1 MKSTRSTRTV
11 VALATA
17 ALLLAAC
24 GGDQR
29 DDSQLTLGYILPE
42 SGPLAFLGPPQIEAV
57 KLAIADINAAGGVLG
72 KDVLLTGGDEAGDE
86 AIARQTAERLI
97 GEGVQAVVGA
107 AASGM
112 TLATI
117 SLFHDNQ
124 VVMCSASNTS
134 PALTDHESNAFYFRT
149 APPDQGQTPVLAERI
164 VQDGN
169 RTVAILAR
177 SDDYGRSFLD
187 LLTANLASQGARVT
201 AGVVYDANAASFTA
215 DVQQAVAGNPDAVVI
230 IGFDESAQVIQA
242 LLEAGYTANKLY
254 GADGNKS
261 NDLAAIVNPS
271 NPGIL
276 AGFTGTAPGADKD
289 FNDRLAPLLPNPN
302 TIYGGQ
308 AYDCAI
314 AIALAVIAAGTA
326 DPAVFVAQMTQ
337 VVGNGGTVCTSFA
350 ECKALLEGGQ
360 AIDYDGPSGPIEWRS
375 SGAMPVFANYE
386 IWQTQ
391 ADGKV
396 AQIGSAAVQLD

>member
-1 MKSTRSTRTV
+1 MRSTRAV
-11 VALATA
+11 VALAATA
-17 ALLLAAC
+17 VLVAAC

-29 DDSQLTLGYILPE
+29 DDSQLSLGYLLPE

-57 KLAIADINAAGGVLG
+57 RLAVADINAAGGVLG
-72 KDVLLTGGDEAGDE
+72 KDVKLTSSDEAGDE
-86 AIARQTAERLI
+86 AIARQSAERLI

-164 VQDGN
+164 VQDGK
-169 RTVAILAR
+169 RRVAILAR

-187 LLTANLASQGARVT
+187 LLSDNLVSQGATVT
-201 AGVVYDANAASFTA
+201 AAVVYDANASSFTG
-215 DVQQAVAGNPDAVVI
+215 DVQQAIAGNPDAVVI
-230 IGFDESAQVIQA
+230 IGFDESAQVIQG
-242 LLEAGYTANKLY
+242 LLEAGYTADQLY

-261 NDLAAIVNPS
+261 NELAAIVDPA
-271 NPGIL
+271 NPGVL

-289 FNDRLAPLLPNPN
+289 FSDRLAPLLPNPN

-326 DPAVFVAQMTQ
+326 DPEVFVAQMTE
-337 VVGNGGTVCTSFA
+337 VVGNGGTKCTAFA
-350 ECKALLEGGQ
+350 ECKALLEAGE

-375 SGAMPVFANYE
+375 SGAMPSFATYE

-391 ADGKV
+391 ADGSV
-396 AQIGSAAVQLD
+396 AQIGSTAVQLD

>member
-1 MKSTRSTRTV
+1 MKKSRSTRAV
-11 VALATA
+11 VALATI
-17 ALLLAAC
+17 ALLVSAC
-24 GGDQR
+24 GGDSR
-29 DDSQLTLGYILPE
+29 DDSQLTLGYLLPE

-57 KLAIADINAAGGVLG
+57 KLAVADINAAGGVLG
-72 KDVLLTGGDEAGDE
+72 KDVRLVTADEAGDE
-86 AIARQTAERLI
+86 AIARQSAERLI

-134 PALTDHESNAFYFRT
+134 PVLSDHESNAFYFRT

-164 VQDGN
+164 IADGH
-169 RTVAILAR
+169 RRVAILAR
-177 SDDYGRSFLD
+177 SDDYGRSFLE
-187 LLTANLASQGARVT
+187 LLTGNLTSQGATVT
-201 AGVVYDANAASFTA
+201 AGVVYDANAASFSA
-215 DVQQAVAGNPDAVVI
+215 DVQQAVAGDPDAVVI
-230 IGFDESAQVIQA
+230 IGFDESAQVIQG
-242 LLEAGYTANKLY
+242 LLEAGLTADRLY

-261 NDLAAIVNPS
+261 NDLAAIVDPA

-276 AGFTGTAPGADKD
+276 AGFTGTAPGADKA

-308 AYDCAI
+308 AYDCAV
-314 AIALAVIAAGTA
+314 AIALAIIAAGSL
-326 DPAVFVAQMTQ
+326 DPTVFVTQMTE
-337 VVGNGGTVCTSFA
+337 VVGNGGTKCTTFA
-350 ECKALLEGGQ
+350 ECKTLLEAGES
-360 AIDYDGPSGPIEWRS
+360 IDYDGPSGPIEWRS
-375 SGAMPVFANYE
+375 SGAMPSFAAYE

-391 ADGKV
+391 ADGSV
-396 AQIGSAAVQLD
+396 AQIDSAAVQLD

>member
-1 MKSTRSTRTV
+1 MMKTRSTRAV
-11 VALATA
+11 VALTA
-17 ALLLAAC
+17 AAMLLAAC

-29 DDSQLTLGYILPE
+29 DDTQLTLGYILPE

-57 KLAIADINAAGGVLG
+57 KLAVADINAAGGVLG
-72 KDVLLTGGDEAGDE
+72 KEVILIGGDEAGDE

-97 GEGVQAVVGA
+97 GEGVNAVVGA

-149 APPDQGQTPVLAERI
+149 APPDQGQSPILAERI
-164 VQDGN
+164 VQDGY
-169 RTVAILAR
+169 RSVAILAR

-187 LLTANLASQGARVT
+187 LLTADLQSQGATVT

-215 DVQQAVAGNPDAVVI
+215 DVQQAVAGNPDAVII
-230 IGFDESAQVIQA
+230 IGFDESAQVIQG
-242 LLEAGYTANKLY
+242 LLEAGYTADRLY

-261 NDLAAIVNPS
+261 NDLAAIVNPA
-271 NPGIL
+271 NPGVL
-276 AGFTGTAPGADKD
+276 AGFTGTAPGAGKE
-289 FNDRLAPLLPNPN
+289 FSDRLAPLLPNPN

-308 AYDCAI
+308 AYDCAV
-314 AIALAVIAAGTA
+314 AIALAIIAAGTA
-326 DPAVFVAQMTQ
+326 DPTVFVNQMTE

-350 ECKALLEGGQ
+350 ECKGLLEAGQ
-360 AIDYDGPSGPIEWRS
+360 TIDYDGPSGPIEWRS
-375 SGAMPVFANYE
+375 SGAMPSFATYE

-391 ADGKV
+391 ADGSV
-396 AQIGSAAVQLD
+396 AQIDSAFAQLD